1 MALLDYCY
9 VQAQL
14 FILLHNKTAFFLAD
28 FAHCL
33 LQNSPDDE
41 ILHIGAVAVAMK
53 LKSGDVERC
62 SVYMRRRFTCCVFIS
77 FVQITLTFVGSQS

>member
-1 MALLDYCY
+1 MLSVRQNYGFSLCNHFMALLDYCY

-53 LKSGDVERC
+53 LKSGDAEP
-62 SVYMRRRFTCCVFIS
+62 F
-77 FVQITLTFVGSQS
+77 L